1 MKDKYLVTYN
11 DNIKKFKTK
20 SEITQHFDC
29 PLYIVDK
36 IIKKTEDDNG
46 KCHMAYDELYKNV
59 CIHILKPKLIDL
71 K

>member
-20 SEITQHFDC
+20 NEIMQHFDC

-36 IIKKTEDDNG
+36 IIKKTEDDNHQEG
-46 KCHMAYDELYKNV
+46 PGGWWEVSYGLR
-59 CIHILKPKLIDL
+59 
-71 K
+71 